1 MGSSALSPASGICY
15 DPNLDATVLSL
26 SDGSFH
32 VVHGISVEPTL
43 DSSPES
49 VSSDALSAAS
59 RAIFL
64 QTEQDKVT
72 FQDVDQ
78 VNGMTTYDD
87 RSTFMWIY
95 EYATRLFYPHICAY
109 TLIA

>member
-1 MGSSALSPASGICY
+1 MS
-15 DPNLDATVLSL
+15 VLSL

-43 DSSPES
+43 DCSPES
-49 VSSDALSAAS
+49 VSSDGLSAVS
-59 RAIFL
+59 RDVFL
-64 QTEQDKVT
+64 QTEQNKMT

-95 EYATRLFYPHICAY
+95 EYVIPISTRMYACVR
-109 TLIA
+109 